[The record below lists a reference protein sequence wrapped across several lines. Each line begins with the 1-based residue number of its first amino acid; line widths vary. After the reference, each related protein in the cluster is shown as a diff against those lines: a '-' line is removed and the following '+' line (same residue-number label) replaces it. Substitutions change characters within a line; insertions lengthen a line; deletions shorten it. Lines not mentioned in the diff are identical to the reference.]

1 MARLSSSLLVLVS
14 VTAPLA
20 AQTSLE
26 GRVDSVFR
34 QYTSTETPGCVVG
47 AAQRGRVLLERAFG
61 MADLE
66 RSVALTPSSILEA
79 GSVSKQF
86 TAAAVLLLARD
97 GKLSL
102 DDPVRRWVPELP
114 EIMQPITL
122 RHMVHHMSGL
132 RDWGSI
138 AGIGGWPRN
147 SRALDH
153 RVVLQIIGR
162 MRELNFPPG
171 TEYEYSNSNYN
182 LLAIVAERASGESL
196 PAFTKRRI
204 FDPLGMTSTSWRD
217 DAMRVVRNRALSY
230 DKDSEWHGERAV
242 ENIYGNCCLLTTV
255 GDLLKWNAAFDSTR
269 LGGAGFRA
277 EQERRG
283 VLKNGQAIDYAAGLF
298 VGTWRGQHW
307 VGHSGATSGY
317 RANLVRYTDAGVSVA
332 VLCNRGDAD
341 PEGMSDSVA
350 GALVPF
356 GARDTANS
364 PVRVSVPAAAL
375 ADKAG
380 LYRNLRDMRAQRLRV
395 RDGKLEN
402 ENGIELVP
410 IDRAGTTFQAA
421 RGGMKIVFAR
431 RPDGHYNARTASRT
445 ADTVAVDWVAD
456 ADTGRAA
463 LAAYAGQY
471 ESPEA
476 ETTVRVALDST
487 GSLAMTRLSG
497 TPGGPWPMKPIYRD
511 GFEMVPGVPVFTRDS
526 GGKIDG
532 FRFTTGRVRNLRF
545 NRSAP

>member
-1 MARLSSSLLVLVS
+1 MTPRAARRSIPSS
-14 VTAPLA
+14 P
-20 AQTSLE
+20 TSP
-26 GRVDSVFR
+26 
-34 QYTSTETPGCVVG
+34 TPPRR
-47 AAQRGRVLLERAFG
+47 ARSRAFP
-61 MADLE
+61 L
-66 RSVALTPSSILEA
+66 PPN
-79 GSVSKQF
+79 GSRF
-86 TAAAVLLLARD
+86 LGLD
-97 GKLSL
+97 SL
-102 DDPVRRWVPELP
+102 FQNPRGFLHN
-114 EIMQPITL
+114 QP
-122 RHMVHHMSGL
+122 
-132 RDWGSI
+132 
-138 AGIGGWPRN
+138 
-147 SRALDH
+147 
-153 RVVLQIIGR
+153 
-162 MRELNFPPG
+162 
-171 TEYEYSNSNYN
+171 
-182 LLAIVAERASGESL
+182 
-196 PAFTKRRI
+196 
-204 FDPLGMTSTSWRD
+204 
-217 DAMRVVRNRALSY
+217 
-230 DKDSEWHGERAV
+230 
-242 ENIYGNCCLLTTV
+242 
-255 GDLLKWNAAFDSTR
+255 
-269 LGGAGFRA
+269 
-277 EQERRG
+277 G
-283 VLKNGQAIDYAAGLF
+283 VLYFGNNRQPAMYYYF
-298 VGTWRGQHW
+298 VHNPRLGTWRGQHW

-487 GSLAMTRLSG
+487 GSLAMTRLAG